1 MIIPCLW
8 TASRTGERRDDGAD
22 GLEGTATS
30 AMWRPV
36 LDGRRPTKEAAGQP
50 AAARPWLFGGSGADA
65 RSNMKAGRHQ
75 RVADIMRQRVD
86 GAIMRQSVLR
96 PAGASTW

>member
-1 MIIPCLW
+1 MSVLFGG
-8 TASRTGERRDDGAD
+8 SRPGERRDDGAD
-22 GLEGTATS
+22 GLEATATS
-30 AMWRPV
+30 AIWRPV
-36 LDGRRPTKEAAGQP
+36 LAGGGPTKEAAGQP

-65 RSNMKAGRHQ
+65 ISNMEAGRHQ

-86 GAIMRQSVLR
+86 ETIMRRSVLR